1 MDLLLPSF
9 PTMDVGASLPPL
21 GETADF
27 LDVQLDF
34 FHKLGYSTAQVF
46 DVQKKFGPNLDTD
59 KLLGELVKV
68 QAGLETRQGPVTTL
82 SVLVPRGEVRASEP
96 KMHVPV
102 TSQSGEEGSDDE
114 NALRPIV
121 IDGSNVAMSH
131 GNKQVFSCLGIQLA
145 VNYFLDRGHTQVTVF
160 VPLWRKEQPRPD
172 VPITDQQ
179 ILLELESE
187 KHLVFTPSRHV
198 AGKRVVCNDDCYIV
212 QLAYDLDGV
221 VVSNDM
227 YRDLQREKPEW
238 KRFIDERLLMYSFVN
253 DKFMPPDDPL
263 GRHGPTLENFL
274 RRFPKSHKK
283 QPCPYGKKCT
293 YGIKCKFSH
302 PERGKQSNRL
312 LADTLRDNAKLSSML
327 QSGLV
332 PGQSLSLVEEM
343 AKELTLGPEPSKKD
357 HKREKSKH
365 SSSKK
370 GSSRKEKS
378 PPGRAMPQHSRSQ
391 ERLDSGLGSIDGPSI
406 EAPRGHFE
414 HQFGVTSACCPMTL
428 QQQYYHMRSGPCNC
442 CSPLRSSPAYPHHH
456 STGSDTIPHY
466 PPYDA
471 YRVNVPPFSQP
482 ASFQH
487 SRHHHCHQPV
497 FYSDPY
503 AVRPVLPCEP
513 PPWDPP
519 LGTQPSRNPDERTV
533 IRTNLLAI
541 FSAHLVDAAMD
552 MFPQM
557 NDPQQLAAEIVNLQN
572 QNRPR

>member
-1 MDLLLPSF
+1 MELLLPSF
-9 PTMDVGASLPPL
+9 PTMN
-21 GETADF
+21 
-27 LDVQLDF
+27 
-34 FHKLGYSTAQVF
+34 VF
-46 DVQKKFGPNLDTD
+46 AVQKKFGTNLDTD

-68 QAGLETRQGPVTTL
+68 QAELETKPGPVTTL
-82 SVLVPRGEVRASEP
+82 SVLVPRGEVRALEP

-102 TSQSGEEGSDDE
+102 TPQSGEEGSEDE

-160 VPLWRKEQPRPD
+160 VPSWRKEQPRPD

-179 ILLELESE
+179 ILLELES
-187 KHLVFTPSRHV
+187 KKNLVFTPSRHV
-198 AGKRVVCNDDCYIV
+198 AGKRVVCNDDFYIV
-212 QLAYDLDGV
+212 QLAYDWDGV

-263 GRHGPTLENFL
+263 GRHGPTLVNFL

-283 QPCPYGKKCT
+283 QSCPYGKKCT
-293 YGIKCKFSH
+293 FGIKCKYSH

-312 LADTLRDNAKLSSML
+312 LADTLRENAKLSSM
-327 QSGLV
+327 SESALV

-343 AKELTLGPEPSKKD
+343 ARKLTLAPEPSKKD
-357 HKREKSKH
+357 HKSEKSKH

-378 PPGRAMPQHSRSQ
+378 PPERAPPQHSRSQ
-391 ERLDSGLGSIDGPSI
+391 ERLDSGLGSIDGPSV

-414 HQFGVTSACCPMTL
+414 PPFGGTSACPVAL
-428 QQQYYHMRSGPCNC
+428 QQQHYQMRNGPCNC

-456 STGSDTIPHY
+456 STGSDAVPHY

-471 YRVNVPPFSQP
+471 YRVSMPPFSQP

-487 SRHHHCHQPV
+487 SRHHHHHQPV
-497 FYSDPY
+497 FLSEPY
-503 AVRPVLPCEP
+503 GVRPVLPCEP

-519 LGTQPSRNPDERTV
+519 LATQPSRNTDQRTV

-552 MFPQM
+552 RFPQV
-557 NDPQQLAAEIVNLQN
+557 NDPQKLAAEIVNLQN
-572 QNRPR
+572 QNRSR